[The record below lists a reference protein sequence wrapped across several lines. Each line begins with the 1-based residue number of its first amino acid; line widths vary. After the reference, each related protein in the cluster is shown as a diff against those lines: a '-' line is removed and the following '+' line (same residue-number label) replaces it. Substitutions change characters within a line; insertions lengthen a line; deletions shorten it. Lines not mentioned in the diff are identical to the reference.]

1 MTTFTI
7 HTKDSA
13 PEDSKPLLKKSEDEM
28 GMIPNLHGI
37 MAESPA
43 TLEAYQ
49 TLHRLAQETAF
60 SKAELT
66 VVWLSVSVEHGCGYC
81 VPAHTAI
88 AKKMDVDDEIITA
101 LREEKKLPDE
111 KLETLRQTT
120 RSILLNRSN
129 ISDSER
135 ENFYKAG
142 FTHQHLLEIVCVMC
156 QKIMSNYINNLAKTP
171 LDDPFKDFKWS
182 KND

>member
-13 PEDSKPLLKKSEDEM
+13 PADSQPLLKKSEQEM
-28 GMIPNLHGI
+28 GMVPNLHGI

-49 TLHRLAQETAF
+49 TLHNLAQQTSF
-60 SKAELT
+60 TKDELT

-88 AKKMDVDDEIITA
+88 GKKMEVDDKIISA
-101 LREEKKLPDE
+101 LREEKPLPDN
-111 KLETLRQTT
+111 KLETLRDTT
-120 RSILLNRSN
+120 LSILRNRSN
-129 ISDSER
+129 ISDNER
-135 ENFYKAG
+135 ERFYLAG
-142 FTHQHLLEIVCVMC
+142 YTHQHLLEIVCVMC
-156 QKIMSNYINNLAKTP
+156 QKIMSNYINNLAQTP
-171 LDDPFKDFKWS
+171 LDDAFKDFKWR
-182 KND
+182 KE

>member
-13 PEDSKPLLKKSEDEM
+13 PEDAQPLLKKSEQEM

-37 MAESPA
+37 LAESPA

-49 TLHRLAQETAF
+49 TLHKLSQQTSF
-60 SKAELT
+60 NKAELT

-88 AKKMDVDDEIITA
+88 AKKMEVDDHIITA
-101 LREEKKLPDE
+101 LREEQELPDD
-111 KLETLRQTT
+111 KLETLRKTT
-120 RSILLNRSN
+120 LSILRNRSN
-129 ISDSER
+129 ITDSER
-135 ENFYKAG
+135 EQFYLAG
-142 FTHQHLLEIVCVMC
+142 YTHQHLLEIVCVMC
-156 QKIMSNYINNLAKTP
+156 QKIMSNYINNLAQTP
-171 LDDPFKDFKWS
+171 LDDAFKDFKWS
-182 KND
+182 K